1 MAVRLQFLT
10 QDPDEIALAT
20 RYWAMDGEGAFLE
33 RVADLVPFRDV
44 VQSGQ
49 IARQVRE
56 YCLAY
61 DDNQCCYMCDGP
73 IRVNGRA
80 DAKKTS
86 QKSSL
91 PCESC
96 EDVLRHQRA
105 EQQALEQAEIS
116 KRLAHKNERNAS
128 ASLCYG
134 ELSDGAVILLLALHA
149 LLGQKLANGT
159 FTISDCDDLSP
170 QGGKHFI
177 DRLLREGV
185 LLDDPIAAKP
195 GTYFIQ
201 DGDLW
206 SYVSGIQYFLPPDA
220 DLGRGPAALRHLEE
234 HIFTDTEALTD
245 LWLDYALDDVMRY
258 FDDQCNIYQ
267 HELEAEAV
275 EKIKANVRH
284 ALRSYSV
291 SELWSVMWK
300 AVKDA
305 ASLANMHYY
314 NRPKAAAT
322 IPNKIRKLV
331 EQADKSGG
339 IKHIWNRPDH
349 HVAGSLGMVFSS
361 LFGIDE
367 TTPGQAVIGMFH
379 RLGRHAEAAES
390 QHLQSLAQSFLQGAL
405 EGPDSWKA
413 IDVLAGKIRSGMAT
427 DEALLE
433 ILLEQKREEVPEA

>member
-20 RYWAMDGEGAFLE
+20 RYWAMDEECAFLE

-56 YCLAY
+56 YCLAF
-61 DDNQCCYMCDGP
+61 DENQYCHMCDGP
-73 IRVNGRA
+73 IRVNGRT
-80 DAKKTS
+80 DAKKIY
-86 QKSSL
+86 QKSSS

-96 EDVLRHQRA
+96 EDVLRRQKA

-116 KRLAHKNERNAS
+116 KRLAYKNERNAS

-134 ELSDGAVILLLALHA
+134 ELSDEAVILLLALDT
-149 LLGQKLANGT
+149 LLAPRLASGT
-159 FTISDCDDLSP
+159 FSISDCDDLSP
-170 QGGKHFI
+170 KGGKHFI
-177 DRLLREGV
+177 DRLLQEGV

-195 GTYFIQ
+195 GTYFIKE
-201 DGDLW
+201 GELW
-206 SYVSGIQYFLPPDA
+206 WYVHGIQYFLPPDA
-220 DLGRGPAALRHLEE
+220 DLGRGPTALRRLEE
-234 HIFTDTEALTD
+234 HVFTDSEGLTD
-245 LWLDYALDDVMRY
+245 LWLDYALADVMRY
-258 FDDQCNIYQ
+258 FDDQCSTYQ
-267 HELEAEAV
+267 HELDEDAI
-275 EKIKANVRH
+275 EKVRA
-284 ALRSYSV
+284 ALRHGLRTYSV
-291 SELWSVMWK
+291 AELWSVVWK
-300 AVKDA
+300 AVKHA
-305 ASLANMHYY
+305 ASLANMRYF
-314 NRPKAAAT
+314 NRPKAAASL
-322 IPNKIRKLV
+322 PNKIRQLI

-339 IKHIWNRPDH
+339 IKNSWNRPDH

-367 TTPGQAVIGMFH
+367 NTLGKAVIGMFD
-379 RLGRHAEAAES
+379 RLGRHAEAAGS

-433 ILLEQKREEVPEA
+433 ILLEQKREEVPEV